1 MAEFAGFPGPIIVT
15 TNCIVEPRKMYKDR
29 VYTMNEVGVDGV
41 QHIGADRDFSGVIEQ
56 AKSLKGFKR
65 TVDPAKYH
73 TGTFQYK
80 FFHFA
85 VPRVIAH

>member
-1 MAEFAGFPGPIIVT
+1 
-15 TNCIVEPRKMYKDR
+15 MYKDR

-41 QHIGADRDFSGVIEQ
+41 KHIGADRDFSGVIEQ

-73 TGTFQYK
+73 TGTLK
-80 FFHFA
+80 HFL
-85 VPRVIAH
+85 PFYYTVIALWSHLLLCICFNF